1 MNILDP
7 QIESCI
13 KQAFSF
19 MPLTQKNQE
28 LFRTYILLPKRDDA
42 LLAQAEPQNNFS
54 SFSPFFY
61 HPMYRIWTIRD
72 DRAVMDRLLEFLWAV
87 GGVDTVNALLNPYT
101 RDMTLED
108 MNIFTV
114 K

>member
-28 LFRTYILLPKRDDA
+28 LFREYILLPKRDDA

-61 HPMYRIWTIRD
+61 HPCLQGELHR
-72 DRAVMDRLLEFLWAV
+72 
-87 GGVDTVNALLNPYT
+87 
-101 RDMTLED
+101 
-108 MNIFTV
+108 
-114 K
+114 

>member
-28 LFRTYILLPKRDDA
+28 LFR
-42 LLAQAEPQNNFS
+42 E
-54 SFSPFFY
+54 
-61 HPMYRIWTIRD
+61 
-72 DRAVMDRLLEFLWAV
+72 
-87 GGVDTVNALLNPYT
+87 
-101 RDMTLED
+101 
-108 MNIFTV
+108 
-114 K
+114 